1 VPAVALVDGGDVVR
15 FGVCAGLRDA
25 EALKSQGWDHIDV
38 PIQAVFDGLKSDDE
52 WTGAE
57 ALANCPL
64 PMPSG
69 AMLLPGHLKVC
80 GPSVDAGAIESYIRR
95 TFSRAARFG
104 TRTLVFGSGVA
115 RSVPDGFDRQEAKRQ
130 IISFLRLIAPIGAEF
145 GVTVVVEP
153 LNRSECNIL
162 NTVGE
167 ALGYVREVNHP
178 NVRQLFDSYH
188 SWLEA
193 EPLTALRSCGSLLK
207 HVHVA
212 DKIGRLG
219 PGMSGQSDYRAI
231 FRILKEL
238 NYDGVV
244 SVEARMDIKQD
255 GPRVLQYLRDQWAK
269 A

>member
-1 VPAVALVDGGDVVR
+1 MVRGRTLEVILVK
-15 FGVCAGLRDA
+15 FGVCAGLKDA
-25 EALKSQGWDHIDV
+25 DALKSQGWDYIDV
-38 PIQAVFDGLKSDDE
+38 PIQAVFEGLKSDEE
-52 WTGAE
+52 WTGAD
-57 ALANCPL
+57 ALAKCPL

-69 AMLLPGHLKVC
+69 AMLLPGTLKVC
-80 GPSVDAGAIESYIRR
+80 GPSVNSEAIEAYIRR

-115 RSVPDGFDRQEAKRQ
+115 RHVPDGFDRETAKRQ
-130 IISFLRLIAPIGAEF
+130 IIAFLKLIAPIGAEH

-167 ALGYVREVNHP
+167 ALEYVREVNHP
-178 NVRQLFDSYH
+178 NLRQLFDSYH

-207 HVHVA
+207 HVHLA

-219 PGMSGQSDYRAI
+219 PGLSGQSDYRAV

-238 NYDGVV
+238 NYDGVAT
-244 SVEARMDIKQD
+244 VEARMDIMQD
-255 GPRVLQYLRDQWAK
+255 GPRVLKYLREQWAK